1 MENFLF
7 AYSFLSKMG
16 VNLKDIVSAKEIEI
30 DMLREKKLAIDA
42 FNTLYQ
48 FLTIIRQRDGT
59 PLIDR
64 KGRIT
69 SHLSG
74 TFYRMINLMNCGI
87 KPCWVFDGEAPDFK
101 KKTILER
108 EERKKEA
115 EEKYKEALEKGKKE
129 ELVLYA
135 QQTARLSEEMIKDT
149 KELLSAMGIPFIQAP
164 SEGEAMCAHLA
175 KKKEVYATVSQ
186 DYDSL
191 LYGSPVLVRNL
202 NITGKRKL
210 PRKEVYIEIKPEKI
224 ELNELLKDLGIDQ
237 KQLIIIAL
245 LIGTD
250 YNPGIKGI
258 GPKKALEI
266 IKKHRE
272 IDKIMK
278 EVKWEFEVP
287 YEVLLDW
294 FLNPKV
300 SDDYKIEFKEIDKE
314 KVKRILCDEH
324 DFSEERVENAIS
336 TIKKQEG
343 LEKWIKNKN

>member
-16 VNLKDIVSAKEIEI
+16 VNLKDIVFAREIEI
-30 DMLREKKLAIDA
+30 DALRDKILAIDA

-59 PLIDR
+59 PLIDK

-74 TFYRMINLMNCGI
+74 TFYRMINLMNYGI

-101 KKTILER
+101 KRTILER

-129 ELVLYA
+129 ELMLYA

-149 KELLSAMGIPFIQAP
+149 KELLIAMGIPFIQAP

-175 KKKEVYATVSQ
+175 KKREVYATVSQ

-191 LYGSPVLVRNL
+191 LYGSPILIRNL

-210 PRKEVYIEIKPEKI
+210 PRKEVYIEIKPEII
-224 ELNELLKDLGIDQ
+224 ELNELLKNLGIKQ
-237 KQLIIIAL
+237 EQLIAIAL
-245 LIGTD
+245 LVGTD

-266 IKKHRE
+266 VKKHKH
-272 IDKIMK
+272 IDRIMK
-278 EVKWEFEVP
+278 AAKWEFEVP
-287 YEVLLDW
+287 YKLLFEW
-294 FLNPKV
+294 FLNPEI
-300 SDDYKIEFKEIDKE
+300 SDDYKIEFREIDKE

-336 TIKKQEG
+336 TLKKQEG
-343 LEKWIKNKN
+343 LEKWIKK